1 MQVIWAYD
9 LRTMI
14 DPLIPSH
21 RQIQGVSTVNM
32 PHLVLASGSPRR
44 AQILVEAGLEV
55 DIRPTDTPEHRL
67 PGDGT
72 PELWALRLASDKAA
86 RAAQDTPDAVTLG
99 ADTMVVI
106 DGEVLGKPSGLK
118 EAEATLR
125 RLCNR
130 PHRVIT
136 AVALDTQTGKW
147 SGWSSTYVQIRDLSD
162 TEIAEYVSSGLP
174 LDKAGSYGIQ
184 DQPFN
189 PADLLKGCYL
199 NVVGLPLCLTG
210 QLFDLAG
217 LNLDLECGD
226 CSNPM
231 NTVTVQS

>member
-1 MQVIWAYD
+1 
-9 LRTMI
+9 MI
-14 DPLIPSH
+14 EPSPPSN
-21 RQIQGVSTVNM
+21 RQLQGVSTENT

-44 AQILVEAGLEV
+44 AQILAAAGLEV
-55 DIRPTDTPEHRL
+55 DVRPTDTPEHRL
-67 PGDGT
+67 LGDNT
-72 PELWALRLASDKAA
+72 PEMWALRLASDKAGSAA
-86 RAAQDTPDAVTLG
+86 RNMPDAVTLG
-99 ADTMVVI
+99 ADTIVVI
-106 DGEVLGKPSGLK
+106 DGEVLGKPAGPS

-125 RLCNR
+125 RLRNR

-136 AVALDTQTGKW
+136 AVALDGPAGKW
-147 SGWSSTYVQIRDLSD
+147 SGWSSSDVQIRDLSD

-189 PADLLKGCYL
+189 PAELVKGCYL

-210 QLFDLAG
+210 ELFELAG
-217 LNLDLECGD
+217 LALNLECDD

-231 NTVTVQS
+231 NTVAAQL